1 MFKAAPRSK
10 DGMPAQQPA
19 GGLHRIRVT
28 LRHLYTGI
36 SDVPIEAILYI
47 GDELGRFEKAH
58 VRLDASPLPDLFL
71 MASKSAAVKGV
82 AGWSADSSSQDSSA
96 GVTLKVFSCC
106 SRRDRRTSFT
116 NSPGSS
122 HAPLRTCSFRK
133 SSTSLAK
140 AMVISQFSGSR
151 SRLSN
156 ILGHPAHVIYSTH
169 LTCLTYLTHVTHV
182 TPSRLTPPIFL
193 SPSPEAAP
201 LLPSPPLGAPHST
214 SPPDLC
220 PPQAAA

>member
-10 DGMPAQQPA
+10 AGMPAQQPA

-96 GVTLKVFSCC
+96 ENVVHQ
-106 SRRDRRTSFT
+106 FT
-116 NSPGSS
+116 
-122 HAPLRTCSFRK
+122 RI
-133 SSTSLAK
+133 LARP
-140 AMVISQFSGSR
+140 V
-151 SRLSN
+151 
-156 ILGHPAHVIYSTH
+156 TH
-169 LTCLTYLTHVTHV
+169 LLLQEILDISGQSDGHQ
-182 TPSRLTPPIFL
+182 PIFGQPQSL
-193 SPSPEAAP
+193 VKHSGPSSSCNLFNSFNLFNLFNSCNPCNTF
-201 LLPSPPLGAPHST
+201 APHST
-214 SPPDLC
+214 NISVSVT
-220 PPQAAA
+220 